1 MRPNVSR
8 VGRRIEAIHKYSTP
22 KPCLFE
28 HSLFHLALPPLMTP
42 SAPLPQS
49 LLNPIHAAQLPQ
61 SVTLWFTQTA
71 QGRFESFCSVPGS
84 LFTEHLD
91 QIVGQTITESLFRP
105 QHPIDYCQTIDRVI
119 QANRAESLSWSFLWN
134 GIGVEVAM
142 TMSPIAQPDGTAW
155 TVMVQ
160 GQCEVLPLNTV
171 LSGLD
176 VANRYH
182 LLLAQISWNI
192 RRTLDLKTIWQQTVD
207 GLGEALIIDRCSIYS
222 LSEDSGQIK
231 IESEFCSAGQES
243 WLGRTEMLEAQLSF
257 RRAIALLQPSPLFD
271 DVQDDG
277 QDTPPIQVF
286 PSVGLAESDGCVVTD
301 QVTDSSIVYIRMIVA
316 TGYQDEVNSLI
327 VLWRSLPSVSQPI
340 SQIQPQSASQRV
352 GWDKTELNF
361 LEELAD
367 QVGTAI
373 AHAALFH
380 RRELLN
386 KNLVRKQEAYE
397 EAIAQAEEASRLKSE
412 FLANTS
418 HELRTPLNGM
428 IGFLKLIIDGMADDP
443 EEQQEFLEESLKSA
457 EHLHDLINDVL
468 DIAKIE
474 AGKFQL
480 ELSPVALADVF
491 DQLQQSQKN
500 SATSKNLTFEI
511 QMPHT
516 RDAVMIFTDYRRL
529 YQVLINLV
537 GNAIKFTHEGGI
549 TIATEFVKRKVIV
562 QNQECPGHVM
572 VRVADTGIGVSL
584 EKQGRL
590 FQSFT
595 QIDGSHSRRYGG
607 TGLGLAIS
615 QNLVHEMG
623 GVVNFYSMGEGL
635 GSTVTFT
642 IPLFQEP
649 IV

>member
-1 MRPNVSR
+1 MNGP
-8 VGRRIEAIHKYSTP
+8 
-22 KPCLFE
+22 
-28 HSLFHLALPPLMTP
+28 FHPALLPLMTL
-42 SAPLPQS
+42 STLLPQS
-49 LLNPIHAAQLPQ
+49 SLTSPYSSQLPQ
-61 SVTLWFTQTA
+61 PVTVWFTQTV
-71 QGRFESFCSVPGS
+71 QGKFESFCSVPGN
-84 LFTEHLD
+84 LFTDYLD
-91 QIVGQTITESLFRP
+91 QIVGQTIEGSLFRP
-105 QHPIDYCQTIDRVI
+105 ELPIDYCQMIDRVI
-119 QANRAESLSWSFLWN
+119 RSGQAESRLWPFLWN
-134 GIGVEVAM
+134 GTRVEIAI
-142 TMSPIAQPDGTAW
+142 TMSPIAQPDGTTQ
-155 TVMVQ
+155 TVLVQ
-160 GQCEVLPLNTV
+160 GQGHVLPIDTV
-171 LSGLD
+171 SLGLD

-182 LLLAQISWNI
+182 LLLATISSSI

-207 GLGEALIIDRCSIYS
+207 GLGSTLPIDRCSIYS

-231 IESEFCSAGQES
+231 IESEFCGAGQDS
-243 WLGRTEMLEAQLSF
+243 WLGRTEKLESQLGF
-257 RRAIALLQPSPLFD
+257 RRAIALLQPSPLID
-271 DVQDDG
+271 DVEDLHA
-277 QDTPPIQVF
+277 IQTLPF
-286 PSVGLAESDGCVVTD
+286 AGLAENDGCVVTD
-301 QVTDSSIVYIRMIVA
+301 QVTEGSINYTRMIVA
-316 TGYQDEVNSLI
+316 TGYQDEVNALI
-327 VLWRSLPSVSQPI
+327 VLWRSVSG
-340 SQIQPQSASQRV
+340 QPQSESQGASQSSFQNA
-352 GWDKTELNF
+352 GWDETELNF

-380 RRELLN
+380 RLELLN
-386 KNLVRKQEAYE
+386 KSLVRKQEAYE

-428 IGFLKLIIDGMADDP
+428 IGFLKLILDGMADDP

-474 AGKFQL
+474 SGKFQL

-500 SATSKNLTFEI
+500 SATTKNLTFEI
-511 QMPHT
+511 QMPQT
-516 RDAVMIFTDYRRL
+516 RDAVMIFTNYRRL

-549 TIATEFVKRKVIV
+549 TIATEVVKRKVIV
-562 QNQECPGHVM
+562 QSQECPGVVM

-590 FQSFT
+590 FQSFN
-595 QIDGSHSRRYGG
+595 QIDGSTTRRYGG

-623 GVVNFYSMGEGL
+623 GEVKFYSMGEGL

-649 IV
+649 I

>member
-1 MRPNVSR
+1 MRRSYDIPVKPDVSG
-8 VGRRIEAIHKYSTP
+8 VGERIEAIHKCSTP
-22 KPCLFE
+22 KPCFFKR
-28 HSLFHLALPPLMTP
+28 SLFHLALPPLMTL
-42 SAPLPQS
+42 SALRPQS
-49 LLNPIHAAQLPQ
+49 LPNPIHHASQLPR
-61 SVTLWFTQTA
+61 SVTLWFTQTD
-71 QGRFESFCSVPGS
+71 QGRFESFCSTPGS

-91 QIVGQTITESLFRP
+91 QIVGQTLLESLFRP
-105 QHPIDYCQTIDRVI
+105 ERPIDYCQTIDRVI
-119 QANRAESLSWSFLWN
+119 RANRAESMSWPFLWN
-134 GIGVEVAM
+134 GISIEVAM
-142 TMSPIAQPDGTAW
+142 TMSPIAQPNGTVD

-160 GQCEVLPLNTV
+160 GRCQVLPINTV
-171 LSGLD
+171 PLYLD

-182 LLLAQISWNI
+182 LLMAQISRNI

-207 GLGEALIIDRCSIYS
+207 GLGSTLNIDRCSIYS
-222 LSEDSGQIK
+222 LNEDSGQIK
-231 IESEFCSAGQES
+231 IESEFCDAGQDS

-271 DVQDDG
+271 DIQDVQ
-277 QDTPPIQVF
+277 PIQIL
-286 PSVGLAESDGCVVTD
+286 PSAGRVENDDCVVTD
-301 QVTDSSIVYIRMIVA
+301 QVTEGSVVYTRMIVA

-327 VLWRSLPSVSQPI
+327 VLWRSTQS
-340 SQIQPQSASQRV
+340 QPQSQPQNA
-352 GWDKTELNF
+352 GWDETELNF

-386 KNLVRKQEAYE
+386 KSLVRKQEAYE

-500 SATSKNLTFEI
+500 SANSKNLTFEI
-511 QMPHT
+511 QMPQT
-516 RDAVMIFTDYRRL
+516 RDAVMIFTNYRRL

-549 TIATEFVKRKVIV
+549 TIATEFVKRKVMV
-562 QNQECPGHVM
+562 QTQECPGHIM

-590 FQSFT
+590 FQSFS
-595 QIDGSHSRRYGG
+595 QIDGSTTRRYGG

-623 GVVNFYSMGEGL
+623 GEVNFYSMGEGL

-649 IV
+649 I

>member
-1 MRPNVSR
+1 MTLS
-8 VGRRIEAIHKYSTP
+8 
-22 KPCLFE
+22 
-28 HSLFHLALPPLMTP
+28 AL
-42 SAPLPQS
+42 LPQS
-49 LLNPIHAAQLPQ
+49 LLTPIHPAQLPRP
-61 SVTLWFTQTA
+61 VTLWFTQTA
-71 QGRFESFCSVPGS
+71 QGRFESFCSTPGN
-84 LFTEHLD
+84 LFTEYLD
-91 QIVGQTITESLFRP
+91 QIVGQAVDTSLFRP
-105 QHPIDYCQTIDRVI
+105 EHPVDYCQTIDRI
-119 QANRAESLSWSFLWN
+119 IRSGHAESMPWPFLWN
-134 GIGVEVAM
+134 GISIEVAI
-142 TMSPIAQPDGTAW
+142 TMSSIAQPDGTAQ

-160 GQCEVLPLNTV
+160 GQCKVLPLNTV
-171 LSGLD
+171 PLELD

-182 LLLAQISWNI
+182 LLLAKISWSI

-207 GLGEALIIDRCSIYS
+207 GLGATLSIDRCCIYS
-222 LSEDSGQIK
+222 LDEDSGQIK
-231 IESEFCSAGQES
+231 IESEFCAPGQES
-243 WLGRTEMLEAQLSF
+243 WLGRTEILETQLSF

-271 DVQDDG
+271 DVQDGLQDG
-277 QDTPPIQVF
+277 SQDGLQDIQPIQIL
-286 PSVGLAESDGCVVTD
+286 PSIGLAESDGCVVTD
-301 QVTDSSIVYIRMIVA
+301 QVTEGSIDYTRMIVA

-327 VLWRSLPSVSQPI
+327 VLWRSPQS
-340 SQIQPQSASQRV
+340 QPQSSFQRA
-352 GWDKTELNF
+352 GWDETELNF

-380 RRELLN
+380 RREQLN

-474 AGKFQL
+474 SGKFQI

-500 SATSKNLTFEI
+500 SATTKNLTFEI
-511 QMPHT
+511 QMPQT
-516 RDAVMIFTDYRRL
+516 RDAVMIFTNYRRL

-549 TIATEFVKRKVIV
+549 TIATEFVKGKVMV
-562 QNQECPGHVM
+562 QTQECPGHVM
-572 VRVADTGIGVSL
+572 VRVSDTGIGVSL

-590 FQSFT
+590 FQSFS
-595 QIDGSHSRRYGG
+595 QIDGSTTRRYGG

-615 QNLVHEMG
+615 QNLVNEMG
-623 GVVNFYSMGEGL
+623 GQVNFYSMGEGL

-649 IV
+649 I

>member
-1 MRPNVSR
+1 M
-8 VGRRIEAIHKYSTP
+8 T
-22 KPCLFE
+22 
-28 HSLFHLALPPLMTP
+28 LAALR
-42 SAPLPQS
+42 PQS
-49 LLNPIHAAQLPQ
+49 LLNPIHASQLPQ
-61 SVTLWFTQTA
+61 SVTLWFTQTT
-71 QGRFESFCSVPGS
+71 QGKFESFCSAPGS
-84 LFTEHLD
+84 LFTEYLD
-91 QIVGQTITESLFRP
+91 QIVGQTIYESLFRP
-105 QHPIDYCQTIDRVI
+105 EHPIDYRQTIDRI
-119 QANRAESLSWSFLWN
+119 IRANQAESMFWPFLWN
-134 GIGVEVAM
+134 GIRVNVAI
-142 TMSPIAQPDGTAW
+142 TMSPIAQPDGTTR

-160 GQCEVLPLNTV
+160 GQCQVLPLNTV
-171 LSGLD
+171 SLELD

-182 LLLAQISWNI
+182 LLLAKISWSI
-192 RRTLDLKTIWQQTVD
+192 RRTLDLKTIRQQTVD
-207 GLGEALIIDRCSIYS
+207 GLGETLSIDRCSIYS
-222 LSEDSGQIK
+222 LNEDSGQIK
-231 IESEFCSAGQES
+231 IESEFCGVEQDS
-243 WLGRTEMLEAQLSF
+243 WLGRTETLEAQLSF
-257 RRAIALLQPSPLFD
+257 RQAIALLQPSPLLD
-271 DVQDDG
+271 DMQDDG
-277 QDTPPIQVF
+277 QDLRPRIQVL
-286 PSVGLAESDGCVVTD
+286 PSVGSVGLAENDGCVVTD
-301 QVTDSSIVYIRMIVA
+301 QVTEGSIVYTRMIVA

-327 VLWRSLPSVSQPI
+327 VLWRSTQQTSQ
-340 SQIQPQSASQRV
+340 SQSQSTSQSA
-352 GWDKTELNF
+352 GWDETELNF

-386 KNLVRKQEAYE
+386 KSLVRKQEAYE

-474 AGKFQL
+474 AGKFQI

-500 SATSKNLTFEI
+500 SATRKNLTFEI
-511 QMPHT
+511 QMPQT
-516 RDAVMIFTDYRRL
+516 RDAVMIYTNYRRL

-549 TIATEFVKRKVIV
+549 TIATEFVKGKVMV
-562 QNQECPGHVM
+562 QTQECPGHVM
-572 VRVADTGIGVSL
+572 VRVSDTGIGVSL

-590 FQSFT
+590 FQSFS
-595 QIDGSHSRRYGG
+595 QIDGSTTRRYGG

-615 QNLVHEMG
+615 QNLVNEMG
-623 GVVNFYSMGEGL
+623 GQVNFYSMGEGL

-649 IV
+649 I

>member
-1 MRPNVSR
+1 M
-8 VGRRIEAIHKYSTP
+8 T
-22 KPCLFE
+22 LF
-28 HSLFHLALPPLMTP
+28 
-42 SAPLPQS
+42 APLPQS
-49 LLNPIHAAQLPQ
+49 LLHPIHTAQSPQ
-61 SVTLWFTQTA
+61 SVTLWFTQTV
-71 QGRFESFCSVPGS
+71 QGTFESFCSTPGR

-105 QHPIDYCQTIDRVI
+105 EYPIDYCQTIDRVI
-119 QANRAESLSWSFLWN
+119 QTNRAESLSWDFLWN
-134 GIGVEVAM
+134 GIGIEVAM
-142 TMSPIAQPDGTAW
+142 TMSPIAQPDGTAR
-155 TVMVQ
+155 TVLVQ
-160 GQCEVLPLNTV
+160 GQCQVLPLNTV

-182 LLLAQISWNI
+182 PLLAQISWNI

-207 GLGEALIIDRCSIYS
+207 GLGETLIIDRCSIYS

-231 IESEFCSAGQES
+231 IESEFCGAGQDS
-243 WLGRTEMLEAQLSF
+243 WLGHTEMLEAQPSF
-257 RRAIALLQPSPLFD
+257 RRAIALLQPSPLLD
-271 DVQDDG
+271 DVEDLNV
-277 QDTPPIQVF
+277 IESV
-286 PSVGLAESDGCVVTD
+286 PSAGRVENDGCVVTD
-301 QVTDSSIVYIRMIVA
+301 QVTEDSIVYTRMIVA

-327 VLWRSLPSVSQPI
+327 VLWRSAQSNSQ
-340 SQIQPQSASQRV
+340 SQPQSASQRA
-352 GWDKTELNF
+352 GWDETELNF

-373 AHAALFH
+373 AHAILFNG
-380 RRELLN
+380 RELLN
-386 KNLVRKQEAYE
+386 KSLVRKQEAYE
-397 EAIAQAEEASRLKSE
+397 EAIAQAEEASRRKSE

-443 EEQQEFLEESLKSA
+443 EEQQQFLEESLKSA

-480 ELSPVALADVF
+480 ELSPVALSDVF

-511 QMPHT
+511 QMPQT
-516 RDAVMIFTDYRRL
+516 RDAVMIFTNYRRL

-549 TIATEFVKRKVIV
+549 TIATEFVKRKVVV
-562 QNQECPGHVM
+562 QDQECPGHVM

-590 FQSFT
+590 FQSFS
-595 QIDGSHSRRYGG
+595 QIDGSTTRRYGG

-623 GVVNFYSMGEGL
+623 GDVNFYSMGEGL

>member
-1 MRPNVSR
+1 MTLS
-8 VGRRIEAIHKYSTP
+8 
-22 KPCLFE
+22 
-28 HSLFHLALPPLMTP
+28 AL
-42 SAPLPQS
+42 LPQS
-49 LLNPIHAAQLPQ
+49 LLTPIHPSQLAQ
-61 SVTLWFTQTA
+61 SVTLWFTQTT
-71 QGRFESFCSVPGS
+71 QGRFESFCSTPGH
-84 LFTEHLD
+84 LFTEYLD
-91 QIVGQTITESLFRP
+91 QIVGQTIDGSLFRP
-105 QHPIDYCQTIDRVI
+105 EHPIDYCQTIDRVI
-119 QANRAESLSWSFLWN
+119 RAGRAESMPWSFLWN
-134 GIGVEVAM
+134 GISVEVAI
-142 TMSPIAQPDGTAW
+142 TMSPIAQPNGTAM
-155 TVMVQ
+155 TVIVQ
-160 GQCEVLPLNTV
+160 GQCKVLPLNTV
-171 LSGLD
+171 SLGLD

-182 LLLAQISWNI
+182 LLLAQISWSI
-192 RRTLDLKTIWQQTVD
+192 RRTLDLNTIRQQTVD
-207 GLGEALIIDRCSIYS
+207 GLGATLSIDRCSIYS

-231 IESEFCSAGQES
+231 IESEFCGAGQDS
-243 WLGRTEMLEAQLSF
+243 WLGRTETLETQLSF

-271 DVQDDG
+271 DMQDEG
-277 QDTPPIQVF
+277 QDVYPRIQVL
-286 PSVGLAESDGCVVTD
+286 PSVGLTENDGCVVTD
-301 QVTDSSIVYIRMIVA
+301 HVTEGSIVYIRMIVA

-327 VLWRSLPSVSQPI
+327 VLWRSPQSAAQSA
-340 SQIQPQSASQRV
+340 SQIQPQSAFQNA
-352 GWDKTELNF
+352 GWDETELNF

-380 RRELLN
+380 QLERLN
-386 KNLVRKQEAYE
+386 KSLVRKQEAYE

-511 QMPHT
+511 QMPQT
-516 RDAVMIFTDYRRL
+516 RDAVMIFTNYRRL

-549 TIATEFVKRKVIV
+549 TIATEFVKRKVMV
-562 QNQECPGHVM
+562 QEQECPGHVM

-590 FQSFT
+590 FQSFS
-595 QIDGSHSRRYGG
+595 QIDGSTTRRYGG

-623 GVVNFYSMGEGL
+623 GEVNFYSMGEGL